1 MNKRSIHLSVPEP
14 CNKDWEQMAPAGTGR
29 LCNACDK
36 VVTDF
41 TAMSDAELISFFAKH
56 AAGEHPCGQFRAD
69 QLNKTI
75 TVSQPSK
82 KFKLFKLAA
91 SLLLA
96 QVLFYQGK
104 AFGKI
109 NPQIEVVSH
118 SHALAGGNIKI
129 TGRVLDYH
137 SNKPLGGLK
146 VYIDHTEHYAITD
159 KNGRF
164 SIVVPGTMNG
174 AITLLTEYVNNKN
187 YVAGSIILAKKGGV
201 EELSR
206 SELILYRY
214 PEEELNEI
222 QFIEYKVPLIS
233 GGYMTGAP
241 TQVAPV
247 KKETFWQRITKV
259 FRKK

>member
-1 MNKRSIHLSVPEP
+1 MT
-14 CNKDWEQMAPAGTGR
+14 PAGTGR

-41 TAMSDAELISFFAKH
+41 TAMSDAELINFFARH
-56 AAGEHPCGQFRAD
+56 AAGEHPCGHFKAD

-75 TVSQPSK
+75 TVSRPSK
-82 KFKLFKLAA
+82 KFKSFKLAA
-91 SLLLA
+91 SFLLA

-109 NPQIEVVSH
+109 NPQIEVVSY
-118 SHALAGGNIKI
+118 SDTPADGSIKI
-129 TGRVLDYH
+129 TGHVLDYH
-137 SNKPLGGLK
+137 SNKPIGGLK
-146 VYIDHTEHYAITD
+146 VYIDNTEHYAITD

-164 SIVVPGTMNG
+164 SIVVPETMNG

-187 YVAGSIILAKKGGV
+187 YVAGSIILAKKGDV

-214 PEEELNEI
+214 PEEPLDELQI
-222 QFIEYKVPLIS
+222 IEYKVPLIS
-233 GGYMTGAP
+233 GGYMRGTPA
-241 TQVAPV
+241 QVTPV
-247 KKETFWQRITKV
+247 KKETFWKRITKV